1 MKTKNLLLS
10 VIAIFLMARCSNQI
24 TVKSDYD
31 KDVNLSLYKTYAW
44 LPIKETESKTNP
56 LVYNELTDKR
66 IRKAVETQLQNKGI
80 QLAAKPDLRVH
91 YHIIID
97 NKSTVR
103 PATYGYNYS
112 NYWMRNQADVFQYR
126 EGTLI
131 IDLMDSKSND
141 LIWRGWGVSVL
152 RDNTVGLTEEEINE
166 AVIKI
171 LKEFP
176 PSK

>member
-1 MKTKNLLLS
+1 MKTKNYFLLALA
-10 VIAIFLMARCSNQI
+10 VLLTAGCSNQI

-31 KDVNLSLYKTYAW
+31 KDVDLSLYKTYAW
-44 LPIKETESKTNP
+44 LPNKEIESKTNP

-66 IRKAVETQLQNKGI
+66 IKQAVETQLQSKGI
-80 QLAAKPDLRVH
+80 QLATNPNLRVH

-97 NKSTVR
+97 NKSAVR
-103 PATYGYNYS
+103 PDAYGYNYS
-112 NYWMRNQADVFQYR
+112 TYWMRNQVDVFRYR

-131 IDLMDSKSND
+131 IDLMDSKNKN

-152 RDNTVGLTEEEINE
+152 NDSDVSLTEEEISDI
-166 AVIKI
+166 VIKI
-171 LKEFP
+171 LHEFP

>member
-1 MKTKNLLLS
+1 MKINHYFLLA
-10 VIAIFLMARCSNQI
+10 IAVLLTASCSNQI
-24 TVKSDYD
+24 AVKSDYD
-31 KDVNLSLYKTYAW
+31 KDVDLSLYQTYAW
-44 LPIKETESKTNP
+44 LPNKEIESKNNP

-66 IRKAVETQLQNKGI
+66 IKQAVETQLQNKGI
-80 QLAAKPDLRVH
+80 QRATIPDLHVH
-91 YHIIID
+91 YHIIIE
-97 NKSTVR
+97 NKSAVR

-112 NYWMRNQADVFQYR
+112 NYWMRNQVDVLQYR

-131 IDLMDSKSND
+131 IDLMDSKNKN

-152 RDNTVGLTEEEINE
+152 GDSSVSLTEEEIND
-166 AVIKI
+166 AVSKI

>member
-1 MKTKNLLLS
+1 MKIKNLFLS
-10 VIAIFLMARCSNQI
+10 TVTLILMARCSNQI

-44 LPIKETESKTNP
+44 LPAKEIESKTNP

-66 IRKAVETQLQNKGI
+66 IKQAVETQLQNKGI
-80 QLAAKPDLRVH
+80 QLATNPDLRVH

-97 NKSTVR
+97 NKTAVS
-103 PATYGYNYS
+103 PSAYGYNYGP
-112 NYWMRNQADVFQYR
+112 YWVRNRADVFQYR

-131 IDLMDSKSND
+131 IDLMDSKNKN

-152 RDNTVGLTEEEINE
+152 GDNSVSLTEEEIND